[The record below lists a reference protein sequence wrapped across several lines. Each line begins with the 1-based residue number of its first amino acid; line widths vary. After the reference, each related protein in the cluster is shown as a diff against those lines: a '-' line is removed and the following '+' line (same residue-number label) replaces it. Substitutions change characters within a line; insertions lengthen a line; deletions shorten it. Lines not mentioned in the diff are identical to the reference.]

1 MFCSFDY
8 YNLYTQIAT
17 IRNCRLC
24 MGVALYATERRFVF
38 SRYSLFYLCLTVLWV
53 IQSFIVLCSFL
64 FVDFIILSAC
74 FCLTNFT
81 NSCFLVNNF
90 DNYWTSLNQAVK
102 AVQKIVYAIT
112 YKDIKSMISIDFEDI
127 VLWISIFEFKF
138 PCWYF

>member
-1 MFCSFDY
+1 MCYKHVYYVRIFILLSLFTLQRWMKIYVEFVCVFVFIQCTNTNNSRCKIMFCSFDY

-17 IRNCRLC
+17 IKNCRLC

-90 DNYWTSLNQAVK
+90 DNY
-102 AVQKIVYAIT
+102 
-112 YKDIKSMISIDFEDI
+112 
-127 VLWISIFEFKF
+127 
-138 PCWYF
+138 